1 MKHII
6 LSLFAIGTLLS
17 LAGCYNSG
25 MKTYVAPPVARTL
38 ASNDGQ
44 YTFYW
49 VPRPDPIPLNRFF
62 AIDVQVL
69 DIAGNLVTPEQAT
82 LLVDAGMPQHGHGM
96 NHVPQIK
103 TDKDG
108 WTAERLLMH
117 MPGDWQIYFDLEI
130 NGVSYRGQTPMNI
143 D

>member
-1 MKHII
+1 MKHLVLAI
-6 LSLFAIGTLLS
+6 LALCCLSSIG
-17 LAGCYNSG
+17 GCYNSG
-25 MKTYVAPPVARTL
+25 MKTLVAPPVARTL

-62 AIDVQVL
+62 AMDVQVM
-69 DIAGNLVTPEQAT
+69 DIAGNLITPEQASLT
-82 LLVDAGMPQHGHGM
+82 VDAGMPQHGHGM
-96 NHVPQIK
+96 NHVPRIM
-103 TDKDG
+103 TTKDG
-108 WTAERLLMH
+108 WTAEGLLMH

-130 NGVSYRGQTPMNI
+130 DGVSHRGQTPMNV

>member
-1 MKHII
+1 MKHLVLSI
-6 LSLFAIGTLLS
+6 LVACCLLS
-17 LAGCYNSG
+17 IGGCYNSG
-25 MKTYVAPPVARTL
+25 MKTLVAPPVARTL

-62 AIDVQVL
+62 AIDVQVM
-69 DIAGNLVTPEQAT
+69 DIAGNIITPEQASLT
-82 LLVDAGMPQHGHGM
+82 VDAGMPQHGHGM
-96 NHVPQIK
+96 NHVPSIRATK
-103 TDKDG
+103 NG

-130 NGVSYRGQTPMNI
+130 DGVSHRGQTPMTV